1 LEVAV
6 ETRCRQEPSDASVI
20 THYEAGMDSED
31 GWILYVF
38 KLSLECFHSHSG
50 YIRLPF
56 SPNMTFFTASTSDV
70 QKDKKCFQKG

>member
-1 LEVAV
+1 LEGAV
-6 ETRCRQEPSDASVI
+6 ETRCGQEPSDASVI

-38 KLSLECFHSHSG
+38 GMFHSHSG

-70 QKDKKCFQKG
+70 PRIRTYVFMG